1 MTTPTLDSLARP
13 SGTFA
18 MVAMD
23 QRESLRTML
32 AEEGHPADD
41 AALVA
46 FKRDV
51 AEVLGPLASAFL
63 IDRHYAYA
71 EIVRDRTLPE
81 DCGLILAADALSQPP
96 GGPVEDTELDEAVD
110 PGQARRAGVVAL
122 KLLVI
127 WKRDGQE
134 ERRVATAHRF
144 VELCRSAGLLSVL
157 EPVAVPAPG
166 QRDFDLD
173 AAILDAAA
181 ALSPAGPSLYK
192 AQVPRR
198 GKGEAAEL
206 VAACEKLDRRL
217 ARPWVVLSNGVDAAD
232 FPTAVEAACR
242 AGASGMLAGRALW
255 RDAIATPDPP
265 AALRAQSAD
274 RLRRL
279 ADTVDRH
286 GRPWT
291 ETR

>member
-32 AEEGHPADD
+32 AEEGHPSGDD
-41 AALVA
+41 ALVA
-46 FKRDV
+46 FKLKV

-63 IDRHYAYA
+63 IDRHYAYT
-71 EIVRDRTLPE
+71 EIVRDRLLP
-81 DCGLILAADALSQPP
+81 DGCGLILAADALTQRP
-96 GGPVEDTELDEAVD
+96 GGPVDDTALDEQID
-110 PGQARRAGVVAL
+110 PVRARRDGAVAL

-127 WKRDGQE
+127 WKRDGRE

-144 VELCRSAGLLSVL
+144 VELCREAGLLSVL
-157 EPVAVPAPG
+157 EPVAAAAPG
-166 QRDFDLD
+166 QDDFDLD

-181 ALSPAGPSLYK
+181 ALAPSGPSLYK

-198 GKGEAAEL
+198 GRGEPAEL
-206 VAACEKLDRRL
+206 TAACEKLDRRIG
-217 ARPWVVLSNGVDAAD
+217 RPWVVLSNGVDAAD
-232 FPTAVEAACR
+232 FPAAVEAACR

-255 RDAIATPDPP
+255 RDAIARPDPSS
-265 AALRAQSAD
+265 ALRSLSAD
-274 RLRRL
+274 RLERL
-279 ADTVDRH
+279 AETVDRH